1 MRESGRS
8 LWERNDKLGART
20 ELELNKCQWVV
31 MNLVHICCQWHECNS
46 LVDSSAWRVPAG
58 LSWAAKRNCVL
69 WNAAGGLFAVLS
81 MQKKPWNIICSMLF
95 MQTSKQIISY
105 GINGNL
111 VKGVCSEWVRVTQG
125 SATKKYLKGYWLK
138 AAVFFVIGEQSIF
151 SSSGELSY
159 PKIFIDILEVNRSQ
173 IWREPGDHSLH
184 DSYFSSACALSA
196 GLSSQSTKWMAS
208 SSRPQWLCFSHVVF
222 INLPREEGSV
232 HLRI

>member
-1 MRESGRS
+1 MIN
-8 LWERNDKLGART
+8 L
-20 ELELNKCQWVV
+20 ELELNWSWTNVSGSSWTWFISAASGTSATASWIAALGEFQLDWAELQREIV
-31 MNLVHICCQWHECNS
+31 CCGMQQEGC
-46 LVDSSAWRVPAG
+46 L
-58 LSWAAKRNCVL
+58 
-69 WNAAGGLFAVLS
+69 LFFPCK
-81 MQKKPWNIICSMLF
+81 KKPWNIICSMLL
-95 MQTSKQIISY
+95 MQTSKQITSY

-111 VKGVCSEWVRVTQG
+111 VKGVCSEWFHVTQG

-208 SSRPQWLCFSHVVF
+208 SSRPRWLCFSHVVF